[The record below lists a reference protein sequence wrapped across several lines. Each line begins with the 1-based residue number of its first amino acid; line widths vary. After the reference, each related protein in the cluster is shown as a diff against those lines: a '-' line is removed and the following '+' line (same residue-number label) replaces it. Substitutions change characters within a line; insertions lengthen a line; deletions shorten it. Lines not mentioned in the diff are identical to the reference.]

1 MHPVPD
7 TLLDSF
13 QIFVSRPLET
23 LCEYLS
29 EFFRQVLDQIWP
41 PVKLSRS
48 GLEEVDVPAAST
60 LGGDQGLMRVE
71 GGIQVRLAW
80 WHHSNDGAQ
89 KSDFR
94 THQLHASDF
103 ADVGG
108 RLMIGKDLP
117 KRRSNR
123 PSSDHLTPIEAD
135 GLPILS
141 ERGGERLRA
150 VLIPAL
156 DDLSIEGPDGA
167 LIGRWCG
174 LLVDW
179 R

>member
-1 MHPVPD
+1 VHPVPD

-13 QIFVSRPLET
+13 HILVSRPLET
-23 LCEYLS
+23 LCEYLP

-41 PVKLSRS
+41 SVKLSRS
-48 GLEEVDVPAAST
+48 GLEEVDVPEIIA

-80 WHHSNDGAQ
+80 WHHPNDGAQ

-108 RLMIGKDLP
+108 PSHGRQ
-117 KRRSNR
+117 RSAAA
-123 PSSDHLTPIEAD
+123 S
-135 GLPILS
+135 
-141 ERGGERLRA
+141 
-150 VLIPAL
+150 
-156 DDLSIEGPDGA
+156 
-167 LIGRWCG
+167 
-174 LLVDW
+174 
-179 R
+179 